1 MDFPEQQSATSKPTT
16 KKASER
22 WFNNGGQPY
31 FCLPKTAAL
40 DSRLREAE
48 LRILL
53 ILASHAISKDNVWPS
68 RERLVELSGLHRS
81 TVSQA
86 TTRLAQL
93 GWLTK
98 SRRGFRGMSY
108 TLSVPT
114 LDDASS

>member
-1 MDFPEQQSATSKPTT
+1 MDFLEQQPATSNASP

-22 WFNNGGQPY
+22 WFNDGGQPY
-31 FCLPKTAAL
+31 FCLPKAAAL

-86 TTRLAQL
+86 TTRLAKL

-98 SRRGFRGMSY
+98 SRRGFRSMSY
-108 TLSVPT
+108 TLSVPAM
-114 LDDASS
+114 DDAQN